1 MGRLTRSKV
10 VADNLSFEKIT
21 KKGQNAEGNERTGTE
36 FYLEIWNVIKNHR
49 DSRNRPMAKLFNT
62 LPDRRHYPDYYEE
75 KKIDRKE
82 YPDNESFESD
92 LDLMF
97 ENAKKYNVEGSQI
110 YNDAKSLQRLAHNLL
125 GDKYVKTKEG
135 SEMYKTFDKTEH
147 NGETYNIGDYV
158 HIINE
163 RDPDKPN
170 VGHIFRIWK
179 NHKGE
184 SGVNVCWYYH
194 PEQTKHQ
201 VSKKFFENEVFKT
214 NTFHDHSMQ
223 DVLGKCF
230 VLQVKDYV
238 KGRPKGSE
246 NKSVYVCESRYNEGS
261 KVFNRI
267 KNWHHVMPKG
277 FDFKKIELDK
287 YESPIT
293 LRKTESPLA
302 AEWLAAH
309 DKIDESQKL
318 ETSEFE
324 QMSTPV
330 SVSES
335 VSASTTMTQTVTP
348 KPISMKR
355 QQTVN
360 QSTDNLSPHPIVPS
374 QFPPNIQPQVQPQYS
389 HQHPMTPL
397 NPSMMMGRLH
407 GYGYGAH
414 YQHPQPHPMLVS
426 PQYVHPHHYPTMSS
440 PASHTMTT
448 QIPATSKAMPK
459 SFLKRTTSI
468 VSNNNAS
475 QSFELPS
482 ETTEH
487 FARDDKGRMLWFV
500 TPPID
505 VVPLPR
511 PVHSIEYLCRQEE
524 IKKRKKIQETNHISE
539 SQSERPQKIPNLSHS
554 DTSSIMNDDKLL
566 DIIEGLAS
574 TWKQD
579 AISLSQKFGSPSD
592 YMEITDDI

>member
-1 MGRLTRSKV
+1 
-10 VADNLSFEKIT
+10 
-21 KKGQNAEGNERTGTE
+21 
-36 FYLEIWNVIKNHR
+36 
-49 DSRNRPMAKLFNT
+49 MAKLFNT

-75 KKIDRKE
+75 IKKPISLEMIKKKIDRKE

-125 GDKYVKTKEG
+125 GDKYVKTKEN
-135 SEMYKTFDKTEH
+135 SETYKTFDKIEH
-147 NGETYNIGDYV
+147 NDETYNIGDYV
-158 HIINE
+158 HIVNE
-163 RDPDKPN
+163 LDPDKPN

-184 SGVNVCWYYH
+184 NGVNVCWYYH

-201 VSKKFFENEVFKT
+201 VSKKFFQNEVFKT
-214 NTFHDHSMQ
+214 NTFHDHLMQ

-246 NKSVYVCESRYNEGS
+246 DKSVYVCESRYNEGS

-287 YESPIT
+287 YEAPIT

-309 DKIDESQKL
+309 DKVDESQKL

-324 QMSTPV
+324 QVSTPV
-330 SVSES
+330 SASES
-335 VSASTTMTQTVTP
+335 VSASTTMTQTATP
-348 KPISMKR
+348 KSISLKR

-360 QSTDNLSPHPIVPS
+360 QLTDNLNPHPIIPS
-374 QFPPNIQPQVQPQYS
+374 QFSSNVQPQYNHS
-389 HQHPMTPL
+389 MISMIPQHPMTPM
-397 NPSMMMGRLH
+397 NPSMMMGRLP
-407 GYGYGAH
+407 GYGYSTH
-414 YQHPQPHPMLVS
+414 YPHPQSHHMLIA
-426 PQYVHPHHYPTMSS
+426 PQYVHPHHYPMMPS
-440 PASHTMTT
+440 PISHNMTT
-448 QIPATSKAMPK
+448 QVPEVPKATPK
-459 SFLKRTTSI
+459 SFLRRTTSV
-468 VSNNNAS
+468 VSNNNVS
-475 QSFELPS
+475 QSFDLPS
-482 ETTEH
+482 ETAEQ

-505 VVPLPR
+505 VIPLPR
-511 PVHSIEYLCRQEE
+511 PVHSIEYLYKREE
-524 IKKRKKIQETNHISE
+524 IKKRKKIQETNSVSE
-539 SQSERPQKIPNLSHS
+539 NQLERPQKIQNLSHP
-554 DTSSIMNDDKLL
+554 DASSIMNDDKLL
-566 DIIEGLAS
+566 DIIEGFAN

-579 AISLSQKFGSPSD
+579 AISLSQKFDMPSN
-592 YMEITDDI
+592 YMEINDDI

>member
-1 MGRLTRSKV
+1 
-10 VADNLSFEKIT
+10 
-21 KKGQNAEGNERTGTE
+21 
-36 FYLEIWNVIKNHR
+36 
-49 DSRNRPMAKLFNT
+49 
-62 LPDRRHYPDYYEE
+62 
-75 KKIDRKE
+75 
-82 YPDNESFESD
+82 
-92 LDLMF
+92 
-97 ENAKKYNVEGSQI
+97 EN
-110 YNDAKSLQRLAHNLL
+110 
-125 GDKYVKTKEG
+125 
-135 SEMYKTFDKTEH
+135 
-147 NGETYNIGDYV
+147 
-158 HIINE
+158 
-163 RDPDKPN
+163 
-170 VGHIFRIWK
+170 
-179 NHKGE
+179 
-184 SGVNVCWYYH
+184 GVNVCWYYH

-201 VSKKFFENEVFKT
+201 VSKKFFQNEVFKT
-214 NTFHDHSMQ
+214 NTFHDHLVQ

-287 YESPIT
+287 YETPVT

-309 DKIDESQKL
+309 DKVDESQKL

-324 QMSTPV
+324 QTSTPV

-335 VSASTTMTQTVTP
+335 ASTTMTQTATP

-360 QSTDNLSPHPIVPS
+360 QPTDNLSPHPIVPS
-374 QFPPNIQPQVQPQYS
+374 QYPSNVQPQYN
-389 HQHPMTPL
+389 HQYPMTQM
-397 NPSMMMGRLH
+397 NPSMMMMMGRH

-414 YQHPQPHPMLVS
+414 YQHPQSQPMLIS

-440 PASHTMTT
+440 PATHNMTT

-459 SFLKRTTSI
+459 SFLNRTTSI
-468 VSNNNAS
+468 VSNNNSS

-524 IKKRKKIQETNHISE
+524 IKKRKKIQETNYVSE
-539 SQSERPQKIPNLSHS
+539 NQSERPQKIPNLSHS
-554 DTSSIMNDDKLL
+554 DTSSIMNNDKLL
-566 DIIEGLAS
+566 DIIE
-574 TWKQD
+574 
-579 AISLSQKFGSPSD
+579 
-592 YMEITDDI
+592 